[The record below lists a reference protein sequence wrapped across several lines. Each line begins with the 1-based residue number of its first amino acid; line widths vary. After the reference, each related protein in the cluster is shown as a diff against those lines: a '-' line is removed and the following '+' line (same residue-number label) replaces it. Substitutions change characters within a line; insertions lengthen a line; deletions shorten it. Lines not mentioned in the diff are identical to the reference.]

1 MSPEEKFIIQSN
13 VDYVFGILDY
23 YQNELKEYLGD
34 RERDEMDSDFEEC
47 YKKLNE
53 ITEIVNEEKEQS

>member
-13 VDYVFGILDY
+13 VDYIFWILDY
-23 YQNELKEYLGD
+23 YQNELKEYLDD
-34 RERDEMDSDFEEC
+34 RNRDEMNSDFEEC

-53 ITEIVNEEKEQS
+53 ITEIIQSE